1 MPKILFALLLLTQIT
16 QFGCTTKKEEQ
27 PAQPAPQEV
36 AATNE
41 YPNILLRL
49 TDGNE
54 LQAKVLKGNNLF
66 VLFQPDCDHCQEEAI
81 QIEQR
86 LEEFKNYTLY
96 FISSA
101 PMEQIDGFARNFGL
115 HEKEN
120 VKFAWTSTQ
129 GVLDHYGPIP
139 TPSVYV
145 YSDGRLRQSFKGQT
159 PIDTILRSL

>member
-1 MPKILFALLLLTQIT
+1 MPRIFFALSLTLIALFA
-16 QFGCTTKKEEQ
+16 CTTKKEQ
-27 PAQPAPQEV
+27 PNARPAPQEV
-36 AATNE
+36 ASINE
-41 YPNILLRL
+41 YPNISLRL
-49 TDGNE
+49 TDGKE
-54 LQAKVLKGNNLF
+54 LQAKTLKGNNVF
-66 VLFQPDCDHCQEEAI
+66 VLFQPECDHCQEEAI

-86 LEEFKNYTLY
+86 LEEFRNYTLY

-145 YSDGRLRQSFKGQT
+145 YADGRLRQSFKGQT
-159 PIDTILRSL
+159 PVDTILKSL

>member
-54 LQAKVLKGNNLF
+54 LQAKVLRAK
-66 VLFQPDCDHCQEEAI
+66 PSICSI
-81 QIEQR
+81 
-86 LEEFKNYTLY
+86 
-96 FISSA
+96 
-101 PMEQIDGFARNFGL
+101 
-115 HEKEN
+115 
-120 VKFAWTSTQ
+120 
-129 GVLDHYGPIP
+129 GVDEIKYK
-139 TPSVYV
+139 V
-145 YSDGRLRQSFKGQT
+145 
-159 PIDTILRSL
+159 

>member
-1 MPKILFALLLLTQIT
+1 MPRIFFALSLTLIALFA
-16 QFGCTTKKEEQ
+16 CTTKKEQ
-27 PAQPAPQEV
+27 PNAHPAPQEV
-36 AATNE
+36 ASINE
-41 YPNILLRL
+41 YPNISLRL
-49 TDGNE
+49 TDGKE
-54 LQAKVLKGNNLF
+54 LQAKTLKGNNVF
-66 VLFQPDCDHCQEEAI
+66 VLFQPECDHCQEEAI

-86 LEEFKNYTLY
+86 LDEFRNYTLY

-145 YSDGRLRQSFKGQT
+145 YADGRLRQSFKGQT
-159 PIDTILRSL
+159 PVDTILKSL

>member
-1 MPKILFALLLLTQIT
+1 MPKILFAFLLTQIT
-16 QFGCTTKKEEQ
+16 LFACTTKKEE
-27 PAQPAPQEV
+27 PHAAAAQQEM
-36 AATNE
+36 ASTNE
-41 YPNILLRL
+41 YPNISLRL
-49 TDGNE
+49 TDGKE
-54 LQAKVLKGNNLF
+54 IQANTLKGKNVF
-66 VLFQPDCDHCQEEAI
+66 VLFQPECDHCQEEAI

-86 LEEFKNYTLY
+86 LEEFRNYTLY

-101 PMEQIDGFARNFGL
+101 PIEQIDGFARNFRL

-159 PIDTILRSL
+159 PIDNILKSL

>member
-1 MPKILFALLLLTQIT
+1 MSRILFAFLLTQIT
-16 QFGCTTKKEEQ
+16 LFACTTKKEE
-27 PAQPAPQEV
+27 PHTPPAPQEL
-36 AATNE
+36 ASANE
-41 YPNILLRL
+41 YPNISLRL
-49 TDGNE
+49 TDGKDV
-54 LQAKVLKGNNLF
+54 QAKTLKGNNVF
-66 VLFQPDCDHCQEEAI
+66 VLFQPECDHCQEEAI

-86 LEEFKNYTLY
+86 LEEFRNYTLY

-101 PMEQIDGFARNFGL
+101 PMEQIDGFARNFRL

-129 GVLDHYGPIP
+129 GVLDNYGPIP

-159 PIDTILRSL
+159 PIDTILKSL

>member
-1 MPKILFALLLLTQIT
+1 MPRIFFALSLTLIALFA
-16 QFGCTTKKEEQ
+16 CTTKKEQ
-27 PAQPAPQEV
+27 PNAHPAPQEV
-36 AATNE
+36 ASINE
-41 YPNILLRL
+41 YPNISLRL
-49 TDGNE
+49 TDGKE
-54 LQAKVLKGNNLF
+54 LQAKTLKGNNVF
-66 VLFQPDCDHCQEEAI
+66 VLFQPECDHCQEEAI

-86 LEEFKNYTLY
+86 LEEFRNYTLY

-145 YSDGRLRQSFKGQT
+145 YADGRLRQSFKGQT
-159 PIDTILRSL
+159 PVDTILKSL

>member
-1 MPKILFALLLLTQIT
+1 MVGVCFCFVENAAAAKRVTEAIDKTSGGSGVFEFV
-16 QFGCTTKKEEQ
+16 FGG
-27 PAQPAPQEV
+27 
-36 AATNE
+36 
-41 YPNILLRL
+41 IGFDLRL
-49 TDGNE
+49 YGGN
-54 LQAKVLKGNNLF
+54 VF
-66 VLFQPDCDHCQEEAI
+66 VLFQPECDHCQEEAI

-86 LEEFKNYTLY
+86 LQEFRNYTLY

-145 YSDGRLRQSFKGQT
+145 YADGRLRQSFKGQT
-159 PIDTILRSL
+159 PVDTILKSL